1 MSWLVNF
8 VLNRV
13 GLDQL
18 IAMALN
24 WLLTKVATGD
34 KTKEYYQKSKVMLQK
49 GKESLDVALS
59 ILSDDVVLEEEVIEA
74 RKKLVA
80 IWARGEDSVEMRIA
94 ARLIPPAL

>member
-1 MSWLVNF
+1 MSWLVNL

-24 WLLTKVATGD
+24 WLLTKVAAGD

-59 ILSDDVVLEEEVIEA
+59 ILSDDVVLEEEVVEA
-74 RKKLVA
+74 RKKLVE
-80 IWARGEDSVEMRIA
+80 IWARGEDSVELRVA
-94 ARLIPPAL
+94 ARLIPPEL